1 MKKKHLI
8 CTLLCLIFVLCGCSV
23 AEEKP
28 QLNEQQLQCEHEWA
42 EIDWHA
48 EIANDGSGVT
58 YDIYCP
64 KCQLETNV
72 SYKEWNRI
80 QVDMDYQNNN

>member
-1 MKKKHLI
+1 MFCGIAILFI
-8 CTLLCLIFVLCGCSV
+8 LCV
-23 AEEKP
+23 ATGEEKP
-28 QLNEQQLQCEHEWA
+28 PITEEQLQCNHEWT

-48 EIANDGSGVT
+48 EIASDGSGVT

-64 KCQLETNV
+64 KCQLEEKV

-80 QVDMDYQNNN
+80 QADMNYEKGE